1 MITKKIIKD
10 LEEYLLQKAITVN
23 SDNIVFGANN
33 MEDIN
38 VCIGT
43 YTIFFLNWGRIK
55 TELKWEGYFY
65 EDFYTDLEDYYANI
79 KERK

>member
-10 LEEYLLQKAITVN
+10 LEEHLLQKTIKVN
-23 SDNIVFGANN
+23 SDNVVFGANN
-33 MEDIN
+33 IENEDI
-38 VCIGT
+38 CIGT

-65 EDFYTDLEDYYANI
+65 EEFYADLEDYYANR
-79 KERK
+79 KERL